1 MIEGKRFEP
10 AAGHL
15 MVKVPPECKDCAT
28 SVKFGE
34 VVRGGTFDNGWGPS
48 YVGDKVI
55 PAVVQWDYFA
65 PVNAVEEDGETYVVI
80 RLTDV
85 IGGWVRRSS

>member
-1 MIEGKRFEP
+1 MTPRE
-10 AAGHL
+10 
-15 MVKVPPECKDCAT
+15 VPPKWKDGAT
-28 SVKFGE
+28 FVKFGE
-34 VVRGGTFDNGWGPS
+34 VVRGGTFENGWGPD
-48 YVGDKVI
+48 YVGDQVI

-65 PVNAVEEDGETYVVI
+65 PVNVIEEDGEDYVVI